1 MAMFRAPLAAAV
13 QWSSPTPSRPSAE
26 GAVGRV
32 YSSAGQHTTGGR
44 PGAPAAY
51 ACGAAQN
58 LQAAP
63 PSAAPQAQPAPATA
77 PNSERGAET
86 EREMER
92 LRKDLRKTEEK
103 ANFFRNQVLTLQRQ
117 VSSMSSPIM
126 AQQDATALPEE
137 LGRLR
142 QDVASLRQ
150 ELGEERMQRQS
161 LEIQLQSFRNAG
173 FKDPEAIQS
182 AVQSAVHS
190 ARQELQGQVESLR
203 QQLST
208 TQQQLLDSEAA
219 AQAASVARDGAS
231 WTSAITVPAGSFP
244 TLMDSSI
251 SQGMVVS
258 EVFGVDRD
266 LKSGGS
272 QRALIVGCDYPQKP
286 GTIRAGIVDA
296 MQWYRFFQSRCGFL
310 EKDIRVLA
318 DDSHV
323 PVESSMASRDNVL
336 RGLTWLVSNC
346 HPGDQLFFVFCGHG
360 AQVPVYESLDKRLCE
375 CALVPTDCIDGKENP
390 RLIRDY
396 EVHQALATLPSGVQ
410 VTMIVDGCHAGHPLD
425 RTSDHR
431 FPAIGRGHVDYD
443 KLRHHPVLPRF
454 FELPQWKVQAPS
466 PLALSL
472 LRCQAVLWHACAN
485 HQFCVELPIDEC
497 PARGVFTYILM
508 SAILK
513 VGIQAPCGQIFQ
525 EAQDLTARLKGRWR
539 LQQEMQFAYCQATT
553 EQRPF
558 FRF

>member
-1 MAMFRAPLAAAV
+1 
-13 QWSSPTPSRPSAE
+13 
-26 GAVGRV
+26 
-32 YSSAGQHTTGGR
+32 
-44 PGAPAAY
+44 
-51 ACGAAQN
+51 
-58 LQAAP
+58 
-63 PSAAPQAQPAPATA
+63 
-77 PNSERGAET
+77 
-86 EREMER
+86 MER

-251 SQGMVVS
+251 LQGMVVS

>member
-1 MAMFRAPLAAAV
+1 
-13 QWSSPTPSRPSAE
+13 
-26 GAVGRV
+26 
-32 YSSAGQHTTGGR
+32 
-44 PGAPAAY
+44 
-51 ACGAAQN
+51 
-58 LQAAP
+58 
-63 PSAAPQAQPAPATA
+63 
-77 PNSERGAET
+77 
-86 EREMER
+86 MER

-173 FKDPEAIQS
+173 FKNPEAIQS

-251 SQGMVVS
+251 SQGMV
-258 EVFGVDRD
+258 FGVDRD

-323 PVESSMASRDNVL
+323 PMERRCPCTSLWTNGSVNV
-336 RGLTWLVSNC
+336 RWS
-346 HPGDQLFFVFCGHG
+346 
-360 AQVPVYESLDKRLCE
+360 
-375 CALVPTDCIDGKENP
+375 
-390 RLIRDY
+390 RLIASMVRR
-396 EVHQALATLPSGVQ
+396 TRGSSGTMRCTKRWPPCLQ
-410 VTMIVDGCHAGHPLD
+410 VS
-425 RTSDHR
+425 R
-431 FPAIGRGHVDYD
+431 
-443 KLRHHPVLPRF
+443 
-454 FELPQWKVQAPS
+454 
-466 PLALSL
+466 
-472 LRCQAVLWHACAN
+472 
-485 HQFCVELPIDEC
+485 
-497 PARGVFTYILM
+497 
-508 SAILK
+508 
-513 VGIQAPCGQIFQ
+513 
-525 EAQDLTARLKGRWR
+525 
-539 LQQEMQFAYCQATT
+539 
-553 EQRPF
+553 
-558 FRF
+558 